1 MKKLLSSAVA
11 IASVIGVC
19 ALPTQVS
26 AGADSSSGDI
36 LGIAGSDTTT
46 FVMDALSSAHNTNSR
61 YNPDRDRAVNIPP
74 LVAAN
79 PSVEAGEQALTTAAL
94 AANKAWLAAAR
105 STWPGGIV
113 LPADNDCKVNMVFGG
128 YGSRDLNTD
137 ADTGDGA
144 IGTPDTWEGATIAT
158 ADLSNPLDGDA
169 TDIGETWYL
178 GLVPPN
184 GSSSGRSA
192 VEGGSQ
198 NGLVYNGASGT
209 CIDIARSSS
218 RSTSAKLEG
227 WAFALDAID
236 WTYFAG
242 NTHGVATS
250 GLTKAQLGNIYTC
263 YAGTGTNTVLN
274 GGFDFNSDGDL
285 NDVGDRK
292 RGYPIFRFW
301 GDVNGNA
308 TDTTPIAAYRVQVGS
323 GTGSD
328 VAETLIGKV
337 KAGPNAGQGANDDT
351 QFLAN
356 CDSSGNNTDADALT
370 TFTFPQ
376 VQEHDCR
383 GVSDANKLD
392 AICFYGYS
400 RWVIQAKALE
410 TDKRNGAVFG
420 KFKNTGDLKRPSFS
434 SINETPSRFEGTRL
448 VYNYVGLN
456 SDGGGN
462 DYPRIEDSRRFVGV
476 SLQPDDVNTTI
487 VECLDGIEAA
497 VAGIVPLGQSAV
509 DCNFDGD
516 KVDTN
521 VPFSGVPG
529 FICGDLTARKI
540 IATYGLKPLP
550 MAATSLTIGA
560 YGQSYCRLNKD
571 IAAS

>member
-19 ALPTQVS
+19 ALPSQVS

-46 FVMDALSSAHNTNSR
+46 FVMDALSSAHNTSSR
-61 YNPDRDRAVNIPP
+61 YNPNKDRAVNIPP

-79 PSVEAGEQALTTAAL
+79 PNVELGESTAT

-105 STWPGGIV
+105 STWPGGMV
-113 LPADNDCKVNMVFGG
+113 LSADNDCKVNMVFGG

-144 IGTPDTWEGATIAT
+144 VGTPATWEGATIAT
-158 ADLSNPLDGDA
+158 ADLNAD
-169 TDIGETWYL
+169 TDTTDVGETWYL
-178 GLVPPN
+178 GVVPPN
-184 GSSSGRSA
+184 GSSNGRGA
-192 VEGGSQ
+192 VEGTAQ
-198 NGLVYNGASGT
+198 NGVFFNGTSSPGGTNASA

-236 WTYFAG
+236 WTYFGG
-242 NTHGVATS
+242 NDHGVAQT
-250 GLTKAQLGNIYTC
+250 GLSKAQLKKIYTC
-263 YAGTGTNTVLN
+263 FAGTKIDPNNSGTA
-274 GGFDFNSDGDL
+274 DQ
-285 NDVGDRK
+285 VGDRIP
-292 RGYPIFRFW
+292 GYPEFSLW
-301 GDVNGNA
+301 GDVTGNL
-308 TDTTPIAAYRVQVGS
+308 TDTDPIKAYRVQLGS
-323 GTGSD
+323 GTGTD
-328 VAETLIGKV
+328 VATTLIGH
-337 KAGPNAGQGANDDT
+337 PTNNDSD
-351 QFLAN
+351 FLAG
-356 CDSSGNNTDADALT
+356 CDTVANNTDGNAAT
-370 TFTFPQ
+370 TFTPFTQ

-383 GVSDANKLD
+383 NVSDAAKAD

-434 SINETPSRFEGTRL
+434 SINETASRFEGTRL
-448 VYNYVGLN
+448 VYNYVGLHFL
-456 SDGGGN
+456 SGTP
-462 DYPRIEDSRRFVGV
+462 YPRVDDSRRFVGV
-476 SLQPDDVNTTI
+476 TAQP
-487 VECLDGIEAA
+487 AA
-497 VAGIVPLGQSAV
+497 CSTNATGTAPNQVVSEVTAAT

-516 KVDTN
+516 STDVG
-521 VPFSGVPG
+521 VAVGGVPG

-550 MAATSLTIGA
+550 MAATDPTNGA
-560 YGQSYCRLNKD
+560 LGTSYCRLNK
-571 IAAS
+571 AL

>member
-19 ALPTQVS
+19 ALPSQVS

-46 FVMDALSSAHNTNSR
+46 FVMDALSAAHNTNSR
-61 YNPDRDRAVNIPP
+61 YNPNKDRAVNIPP

-79 PSVEAGEQALTTAAL
+79 PNVELGESTATS
-94 AANKAWLAAAR
+94 ANKAWLAAAR
-105 STWPGGIV
+105 STWPGGMV

-137 ADTGDGA
+137 GDSGDGA
-144 IGTPDTWEGATIAT
+144 VGTPATWEGASVAT
-158 ADLSNPLDGDA
+158 ADLNGDSDT
-169 TDIGETWYL
+169 TDVGETWYL
-178 GLVPPN
+178 GVVPPN
-184 GSSSGRSA
+184 GSGNGRDA
-192 VEGGSQ
+192 MIGNAI
-198 NGLVYNGASGT
+198 NGTIYNGATGPGANANAA

-218 RSTSAKLEG
+218 KSFNARREG

-236 WTYFAG
+236 WTYFSG
-242 NTHGVATS
+242 NDHGVAQT
-250 GLTKAQLGNIYTC
+250 GLSKVQLKKIYTC
-263 YAGTGTNTVLN
+263 YTGVKVDPNNSNTA
-274 GGFDFNSDGDL
+274 DQ
-285 NDVGDRK
+285 VGDRIP
-292 RGYPIFRFW
+292 GYPEYSLW
-301 GDVNGNA
+301 GDVTNNTA
-308 TDTTPIAAYRVQVGS
+308 DTDPIRAYRVQLGS
-323 GTGSD
+323 GTGTD
-328 VAETLIGKV
+328 VATTLIGH
-337 KAGPNAGQGANDDT
+337 ATNNDVDFLGGCDT
-351 QFLAN
+351 VA
-356 CDSSGNNTDADALT
+356 NNTDGDAAT
-370 TFTFPQ
+370 TFTPFTQ

-383 GVSDANKLD
+383 NVSDANKPD

-420 KFKNTGDLKRPSFS
+420 KFANTGDLKRPSFS
-434 SINETPSRFEGTRL
+434 SINETQARFEGTRY

-456 SDGGGN
+456 SDGTGN

-476 SLQPDDVNTTI
+476 TAQP
-487 VECLDGIEAA
+487 AA
-497 VAGIVPLGQSAV
+497 CSTNATGTAPNQVVSEVTAAT

-516 KVDTN
+516 TADT
-521 VPFSGVPG
+521 VVAVGGVPG

-550 MAATSLTIGA
+550 MAATDLTNGA
-560 YGQSYCRLNKD
+560 LGTSYCRLNK
-571 IAAS
+571 AL

>member
-19 ALPTQVS
+19 ALPSQVS
-26 AGADSSSGDI
+26 AGADGITDANNRGNI

-61 YNPDRDRAVNIPP
+61 YNPDKDRAVNIPP
-74 LVAAN
+74 LLAAN
-79 PSVEAGEQALTTAAL
+79 PSVEAGESTAT
-94 AANKAWLAAAR
+94 AANKAWLAGAR

-128 YGSRDLNTD
+128 YGSRDLYGTGGTGAVNGSTD
-137 ADTGDGA
+137 DGTA
-144 IGTPDTWEGATIAT
+144 VEGLKPEGGIKVT
-158 ADLSNPLDGDA
+158 ADLSNPLDGDT

-184 GSSSGRSA
+184 GSGDGRGVLEGLARNGVFYNGSSGP
-192 VEGGSQ
+192 
-198 NGLVYNGASGT
+198 GASASSA

-218 RSTSAKLEG
+218 KSFSTKREG

-236 WTYFAG
+236 WTYFGG
-242 NTHGVATS
+242 NTHGVAQT
-250 GLTKAQLGNIYTC
+250 GLTKEKLGKIYTC
-263 YAGTGTNTVLN
+263 LGAPAGGTVRQ
-274 GGFDFNSDGDL
+274 DL
-285 NDVGDRK
+285 GVAGVPDVVGDRVA
-292 RGYPIFRFW
+292 GYPEFSLW
-301 GDVNGNA
+301 GDVNGNPA
-308 TDTTPIAAYRVQVGS
+308 DTTPIEAYRVQVGS
-323 GTGSD
+323 GTGTD
-328 VAETLIGKV
+328 VATTLIGK
-337 KAGPNAGQGANDDT
+337 ASNTDT
-351 QFLAN
+351 DFLAN
-356 CDSSGNNTDADALT
+356 CRSG
-370 TFTFPQ
+370 FSFPQ

-383 GVSDANKLD
+383 SVSDANKPH

-420 KFKNTGDLKRPSFS
+420 KFANTGDLKRPSFS
-434 SINETPSRFEGTRL
+434 SINETNSRFEGTRY

-456 SDGGGN
+456 ISGSVN
-462 DYPRIEDSRRFVGV
+462 TFPRIEDSRRFVGV
-476 SLQPDDVNTTI
+476 TAQPAACNTNATGT
-487 VECLDGIEAA
+487 VPNQVVSEVTAA
-497 VAGIVPLGQSAV
+497 T

-516 KVDTN
+516 STDVG
-521 VPFSGVPG
+521 VAVGGVPG

-550 MAATSLTIGA
+550 MAATSPTDGA
-560 YGQSYCRLNKD
+560 LGQSYCRLN
-571 IAAS
+571 ASATVPAF

>member
-19 ALPTQVS
+19 ALPSQVS

-46 FVMDALSSAHNTNSR
+46 FVMDALSAAHNINSR
-61 YNPDRDRAVNIPP
+61 YNPNKDRAVNIPP

-79 PSVEAGEQALTTAAL
+79 PNVELGESTATS
-94 AANKAWLAAAR
+94 ANKAWLAAAR
-105 STWPGGIV
+105 STWPGGMV

-137 ADTGDGA
+137 GDSGDGVV
-144 IGTPDTWEGATIAT
+144 GTPAAWEGATIAT
-158 ADLSNPLDGDA
+158 ADLNADTDTS
-169 TDIGETWYL
+169 DIGETWYL
-178 GLVPPN
+178 GVVPPN
-184 GSSSGRSA
+184 GSGNGRGA
-192 VEGGSQ
+192 VEGTAQ
-198 NGLVYNGASGT
+198 NGVFFNGTSSPGGTNASA

-236 WTYFAG
+236 WTYFGG
-242 NTHGVATS
+242 NDHGVAQT
-250 GLTKAQLGNIYTC
+250 GLSKAQLKKIYTC
-263 YAGTGTNTVLN
+263 FAGTKVDPNNSNTA
-274 GGFDFNSDGDL
+274 DQ
-285 NDVGDRK
+285 VGDRIP
-292 RGYPIFRFW
+292 GYPEFSLW
-301 GDVNGNA
+301 GDVTGNL
-308 TDTTPIAAYRVQVGS
+308 TDTDPIKAYRVQLGS
-323 GTGSD
+323 GTGTD
-328 VAETLIGKV
+328 VATTLIGHTS
-337 KAGPNAGQGANDDT
+337 NNDVD
-351 QFLAN
+351 FLAG
-356 CDSSGNNTDADALT
+356 CDTVANNTDGNAAT
-370 TFTFPQ
+370 TFAPFTQ

-383 GVSDANKLD
+383 NVSDAAKAD

-434 SINETPSRFEGTRL
+434 SINETASRFEGTRL
-448 VYNYVGLN
+448 VYNYVGLHFL
-456 SDGGGN
+456 SGTP
-462 DYPRIEDSRRFVGV
+462 YPRIDDSRRFVGV
-476 SLQPDDVNTTI
+476 TAQP
-487 VECLDGIEAA
+487 AA
-497 VAGIVPLGQSAV
+497 CSTNATGTAPSQVVSEVTAAT

-516 KVDTN
+516 STDVG
-521 VPFSGVPG
+521 VAVGGVPG

-550 MAATSLTIGA
+550 LAATDPTNGA
-560 YGQSYCRLNKD
+560 LGTSYCRLNK
-571 IAAS
+571 AL